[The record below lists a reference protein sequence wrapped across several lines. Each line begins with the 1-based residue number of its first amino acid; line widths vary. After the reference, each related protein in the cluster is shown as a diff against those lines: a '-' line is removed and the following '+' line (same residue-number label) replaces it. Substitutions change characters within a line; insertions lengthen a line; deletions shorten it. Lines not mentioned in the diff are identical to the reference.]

1 MDYSIN
7 LLKTE
12 RDKLRQEYEIALD
25 QKSKDW
31 DVIVRNERLLEDLT
45 KTIDLLVMYE
55 VLSRDRL

>member
-45 KTIDLLVMYE
+45 KAIDLLVMYE